1 MGTAMAVAFPKKSP
15 GDIKAGQTVS
25 VTVLAEG
32 PIGAAGSP
40 PLTAQV
46 RIPVERLRR
55 GPTGNRYAVHIR
67 KWRGTTVSPVTLTSK
82 GDPWQLLSQPPPSD
96 LRELLDDTRFLA
108 QHVYGVAMHTL
119 DIFETTL
126 GRRMPWN
133 PEGRLILKARDLV
146 TATDTGYERG
156 SNTIRF
162 GSVDRMGYKVPTA
175 LYRDIVAHE
184 VTHAILDGFRP
195 AWADQ
200 MATLEQL
207 AMHEA
212 LADLVAILS
221 VFSSRD
227 IVYRQLEVAAGG
239 FEAGQAV
246 DDALLLRSL
255 FDFARDLFARGPL
268 REPFVGAVPENWQ
281 QFPEPHAR
289 GAVVVG
295 AVLRAV
301 QKLWSERNNRFGEAQ
316 SLHQKA
322 ESGSIVATRVLR
334 MVIRGL
340 SYMPPVDVGWRDLL
354 RGIIAADLDMV
365 PEDPHGYREALQ
377 AEFSAIGIR
386 RVSLNNISGVE
397 NYQGLRYPVRLSAL
411 GSDPQEVQRFVW
423 ENPRLLDA
431 ARLERRTPLSSTRV
445 RTSER
450 VSPDGFI
457 VSEIGA
463 SFIQTV
469 RMSRREA
476 FVRLGLKTRR
486 EYVDIRGGG
495 LLRFDAG
502 GRLVYAALKPVMD
515 RERQGLLFG
524 SDEEHDIEEAAS
536 SGVKAKFHSTGE

>member
-1 MGTAMAVAFPKKSP
+1 MTVAFPKKSP
-15 GDIKAGQTVS
+15 GDIKAGQMVS
-25 VTVLAEG
+25 LTILAEG
-32 PIGAAGSP
+32 PIAPAGGA

-55 GPTGNRYAVHIR
+55 GPTGHRYAIHIR
-67 KWRGTTVSPVTLTSK
+67 KWRGTTVSPVSLTQP
-82 GDPWQLLSQPPPSD
+82 GDPWRLISEPPPAG

-108 QHVYGVAMHTL
+108 QHVYGVAMSTL
-119 DIFETTL
+119 EIFETTL

-133 PEGRLILKARDLV
+133 PEGRVVLKARDLV

-156 SNTIRF
+156 TNIIRF

-200 MATLEQL
+200 MATMEQL

-212 LADLVAILS
+212 LADIVAILS
-221 VFSSRD
+221 VFSSKEV
-227 IVYRQLEVAAGG
+227 VYRQLEAAAGG
-239 FEAGQAV
+239 FEAGQTV
-246 DDALLLRSL
+246 DDAVLMRSL

-268 REPFVGAVPENWQ
+268 REPFVGAAPEGWQ
-281 QFPEPHAR
+281 LLPEPHTR

-301 QKLWSERNNRFGEAQ
+301 QRLWSERNARYGGFH
-316 SLHQKA
+316 SLQQKA
-322 ESGSIVATRVLR
+322 ESGSIVATRILR

-340 SYMPPVDVGWRDLL
+340 SYMPPVDVSWRDLL

-365 PEDPHGYREALQ
+365 PDDVHGYREALQ
-377 AEFSAIGIR
+377 TEFSAIGIR

-397 NYQGLRYPVRLSAL
+397 NYSGLRYPIRLSAL

-423 ENPRLLDA
+423 ENPRLLEA

-457 VSEIGA
+457 ISEIGA

-476 FVRLGLKTRR
+476 YVRLGVKTGRDFID
-486 EYVDIRGGG
+486 VRGGG

-515 RERQGLLFG
+515 RERQGQLFG
-524 SDEEHDIEEAAS
+524 SDQHHEAEQAAS
-536 SGVKAKFHSTGE
+536 SGVRNKFHGTGD

>member
-82 GDPWQLLSQPPPSD
+82 GDPWKLLSQPPPSD

-184 VTHAILDGFRP
+184 VAHAILDGFRP

-200 MATLEQL
+200 LATLEQL

-227 IVYRQLEVAAGG
+227 IVYRQLEAAAGG

-268 REPFVGAVPENWQ
+268 REPFVGAVPEDWQ

>member
-1 MGTAMAVAFPKKSP
+1 MAFPKKSP
-15 GDIKAGQTVS
+15 GDIKAGQMVS
-25 VTVLAEG
+25 LTILAEG
-32 PIGAAGSP
+32 PIAPAGGA

-55 GPTGNRYAVHIR
+55 GPTGHRYAIHIR
-67 KWRGTTVSPVTLTSK
+67 KWRGTTVSPVSLTQP
-82 GDPWQLLSQPPPSD
+82 GDPWRLISEPPPAG

-108 QHVYGVAMHTL
+108 QHVYGVAMSTL
-119 DIFETTL
+119 EIFETTL

-133 PEGRLILKARDLV
+133 PEGRVVLKARDLV

-156 SNTIRF
+156 TNIIRF

-200 MATLEQL
+200 MATVEQL

-212 LADLVAILS
+212 LADIVAILS
-221 VFSSRD
+221 VFSSKEV
-227 IVYRQLEVAAGG
+227 VYRQLEAAAGG
-239 FEAGQAV
+239 FEAGQTV
-246 DDALLLRSL
+246 DDAVLMRSL

-268 REPFVGAVPENWQ
+268 REPFVGAAPEGWQ
-281 QFPEPHAR
+281 LLPEPHAR

-301 QKLWSERNNRFGEAQ
+301 QRLWSERNARYGGFH
-316 SLHQKA
+316 SLQQKA
-322 ESGSIVATRVLR
+322 ESGSIVATRILR

-340 SYMPPVDVGWRDLL
+340 SYMPPVDVSWRDLL

-365 PEDPHGYREALQ
+365 PDDVHGYREALQ
-377 AEFSAIGIR
+377 TEFSAIGIR

-397 NYQGLRYPVRLSAL
+397 NYSGLRYPIRLSAL

-423 ENPRLLDA
+423 ENPRLLEA

-457 VSEIGA
+457 ISEIGA

-476 FVRLGLKTRR
+476 SVRLGVKTGRDFID
-486 EYVDIRGGG
+486 VRGGG

-515 RERQGLLFG
+515 RERQGQLFG
-524 SDEEHDIEEAAS
+524 SDQHHEAEQAAS
-536 SGVKAKFHSTGE
+536 SGVRNKFHGTGD

>member
-1 MGTAMAVAFPKKSP
+1 MAFPKKSP
-15 GDIKAGQTVS
+15 GDIKAGQMVS
-25 VTVLAEG
+25 LTILAEG
-32 PIGAAGSP
+32 PIAPAGGA

-55 GPTGNRYAVHIR
+55 GPTGHRYAIHIR
-67 KWRGTTVSPVTLTSK
+67 KWRGTTVSPVSLTQP
-82 GDPWQLLSQPPPSD
+82 GDPWRLISEPPPAG

-108 QHVYGVAMHTL
+108 QHVYGVAMSTL
-119 DIFETTL
+119 EIFETTL

-133 PEGRLILKARDLV
+133 PEGRVVLKARDLV

-156 SNTIRF
+156 TNIIRF

-200 MATLEQL
+200 MATMEQL

-212 LADLVAILS
+212 LADIVAILS
-221 VFSSRD
+221 VFSSKEV
-227 IVYRQLEVAAGG
+227 VYRQLEAAAGG
-239 FEAGQAV
+239 FEAGQTV
-246 DDALLLRSL
+246 DDAVLMRSL

-268 REPFVGAVPENWQ
+268 REPFVGAAPEGWQ
-281 QFPEPHAR
+281 LLPEPHAR

-301 QKLWSERNNRFGEAQ
+301 QRLWSERNARYGGFH
-316 SLHQKA
+316 SLQQKA
-322 ESGSIVATRVLR
+322 ESGSIVATRILR

-340 SYMPPVDVGWRDLL
+340 SYMPPVDVSWRDLL

-365 PEDPHGYREALQ
+365 PDDVHGYREALQ
-377 AEFSAIGIR
+377 TEFSAIGIR

-397 NYQGLRYPVRLSAL
+397 NYSGLRYPIRLSAL

-423 ENPRLLDA
+423 ENPRLLEA

-457 VSEIGA
+457 ISEIGA

-476 FVRLGLKTRR
+476 YVRLGVKTGRDFID
-486 EYVDIRGGG
+486 VRGGG

-515 RERQGLLFG
+515 RERQCQLFG
-524 SDEEHDIEEAAS
+524 SDQHHEAEQAAS
-536 SGVKAKFHSTGE
+536 SGVRNKFHGTGD

>member
-1 MGTAMAVAFPKKSP
+1 MAFPKKSP
-15 GDIKAGQTVS
+15 GDIKAGQMVS
-25 VTVLAEG
+25 LTILAEG
-32 PIGAAGSP
+32 PIAPAGGP

-55 GPTGNRYAVHIR
+55 GPTGHRYAIHIR
-67 KWRGTTVSPVTLTSK
+67 KWRGTTVSPVSLTQP
-82 GDPWQLLSQPPPSD
+82 GDPWRLISEPPPAG

-108 QHVYGVAMHTL
+108 QHVYGVAMSTL
-119 DIFETTL
+119 EIFESTL

-133 PEGRLILKARDLV
+133 PEGRVVLKARDLV

-156 SNTIRF
+156 TNIIRF

-200 MATLEQL
+200 MATMEQL

-212 LADLVAILS
+212 LADIVAILS
-221 VFSSRD
+221 VFSSKEV
-227 IVYRQLEVAAGG
+227 VYRQLEAAAGG
-239 FEAGQAV
+239 FEAGQQV
-246 DDALLLRSL
+246 DDEVLMRSL

-268 REPFVGAVPENWQ
+268 REPFVGAAPEGWQ
-281 QFPEPHAR
+281 LLPEPHAR

-301 QKLWSERNNRFGEAQ
+301 QRLWAERNARYGGFH
-316 SLHQKA
+316 SLQQKA
-322 ESGSIVATRVLR
+322 ESGSIVATRILR

-340 SYMPPVDVGWRDLL
+340 SYMPPVDVSWRDLL

-365 PEDPHGYREALQ
+365 PDDAHGYREALQ
-377 AEFSAIGIR
+377 AEFSAIGLR

-397 NYQGLRYPVRLSAL
+397 NYSGLRYPIRLSAL

-423 ENPRLLDA
+423 ENPRLLEA

-457 VSEIGA
+457 ISEIGA

-469 RMSRREA
+469 RMSRKEA
-476 FVRLGLKTRR
+476 YVRLGVKTGRDFID
-486 EYVDIRGGG
+486 VRGGG

-515 RERQGLLFG
+515 RERQGQLFG
-524 SDEEHDIEEAAS
+524 SDQHHEAEQAAS
-536 SGVKAKFHSTGE
+536 SGVRNKFHGTGD

>member
-1 MGTAMAVAFPKKSP
+1 MAFPKKGP
-15 GDIKAGQTVS
+15 GDIKAGQMVS
-25 VTVLAEG
+25 LTVLAEG
-32 PIGAAGSP
+32 PIGSAGAP

-55 GPTGNRYAVHIR
+55 GPTGHRYAIHIR
-67 KWRGTTVSPVTLTSK
+67 KWRGTTVSPVSLTLP
-82 GDPWQLLSQPPPSD
+82 GDPWQLISEPPPAG

-108 QHVYGVAMHTL
+108 QHVYGVAMSTL
-119 DIFETTL
+119 EIFESTL

-133 PEGRLILKARDLV
+133 PEGRVVLKARDLV

-156 SNTIRF
+156 TNIIRF

-200 MATLEQL
+200 MATMEQL

-212 LADLVAILS
+212 LADIVAILS
-221 VFSSRD
+221 VFSSKEV
-227 IVYRQLEVAAGG
+227 VYRQLEAAAAG
-239 FEAGQAV
+239 FEAGQTV
-246 DDALLLRSL
+246 DDPVLMRSL

-268 REPFVGAVPENWQ
+268 REPFVGAVTEGWQ
-281 QFPEPHAR
+281 QLPEPHAR

-301 QKLWSERNNRFGEAQ
+301 QRLWSERNARYGEFH
-316 SLHQKA
+316 SLQQKA
-322 ESGSIVATRVLR
+322 ESGSIVAIRILR

-340 SYMPPVDVGWRDLL
+340 SYMPPVDVSWRDLL

-365 PEDPHGYREALQ
+365 PDDIYGYREALQ

-423 ENPRLLDA
+423 ENPRLLEA

-457 VSEIGA
+457 ISEIGA

-469 RMSRREA
+469 RMSRKEA
-476 FVRLGLKTRR
+476 FVRLGVKTRR
-486 EYVDIRGGG
+486 DYVDVRGGG

-515 RERQGLLFG
+515 RDRQSQLFG
-524 SDEEHDIEEAAS
+524 SDQQHEVEEAAT
-536 SGVKAKFHSTGE
+536 SGVRNKFHGTGD

>member
-1 MGTAMAVAFPKKSP
+1 MAFPKKGP
-15 GDIKAGQTVS
+15 GDIKAGQMVS
-25 VTVLAEG
+25 VTILAEG
-32 PIGAAGSP
+32 PIGAGGGP

-55 GPTGNRYAVHIR
+55 GPTGHRYAIHIR
-67 KWRGTTVSPVTLTSK
+67 KWRGTTVSPVTLTQQ
-82 GDPWQLLSQPPPSD
+82 GDPWRLISEPPPAG

-108 QHVYGVAMHTL
+108 QHVYGVAMNTL
-119 DIFETTL
+119 DIFESTL

-133 PEGRLILKARDLV
+133 PEGRVVLKARDLV

-156 SNTIRF
+156 TNIIRF

-184 VTHAILDGFRP
+184 VTHAILDGYRP

-200 MATLEQL
+200 MATMEQL

-212 LADLVAILS
+212 LADIVAILS
-221 VFSSRD
+221 VFSSKD
-227 IVYRQLEVAAGG
+227 VVYRQLEAAAERLGP
-239 FEAGQAV
+239 AQPT
-246 DDALLLRSL
+246 DDSVLMRSL

-268 REPFVGAVPENWQ
+268 REPFVGAVPAGWQ
-281 QFPEPHAR
+281 VLPEPHAR

-295 AVLRAV
+295 AVLRSV
-301 QKLWSERNNRFGEAQ
+301 QRLWSERNARYGEGR
-316 SLHQKA
+316 SLQQLA
-322 ESGSIVATRVLR
+322 ESGSIVATRILR

-340 SYMPPVDVGWRDLL
+340 SYMPPVDVSWRDLL

-365 PEDPHGYREALQ
+365 PDDVHGYREALQ

-386 RVSLNNISGVE
+386 RVSLNNISGVDF
-397 NYQGLRYPVRLSAL
+397 YRGLRYPIRLSAL

-423 ENPRLLDA
+423 ENPRLLEA

-457 VSEIGA
+457 ISEIGA

-476 FVRLGLKTRR
+476 YVRLGVKTGRD
-486 EYVDIRGGG
+486 YIDVRGGG

-515 RERQGLLFG
+515 RDRQGQLFG
-524 SDEEHDIEEAAS
+524 SDEHHEAEEAAS
-536 SGVKAKFHSTGE
+536 SGVRDKFHGTGD

>member
-1 MGTAMAVAFPKKSP
+1 M
-15 GDIKAGQTVS
+15 VS
-25 VTVLAEG
+25 LTILAEG
-32 PIGAAGSP
+32 PIAPAGGA

-55 GPTGNRYAVHIR
+55 GPTGHRYAIHIR
-67 KWRGTTVSPVTLTSK
+67 KWRGTTVSPVSLTQP
-82 GDPWQLLSQPPPSD
+82 GDPWRLISEPPPAG

-108 QHVYGVAMHTL
+108 QHVYGVAMSTL
-119 DIFETTL
+119 EIFETTL

-133 PEGRLILKARDLV
+133 PEGRVVLKARDLV

-156 SNTIRF
+156 TNIIRF

-200 MATLEQL
+200 MASMEQL

-212 LADLVAILS
+212 LADIVAILS
-221 VFSSRD
+221 VFSSKEV
-227 IVYRQLEVAAGG
+227 VYRQLEAAAGG
-239 FEAGQAV
+239 FEAGQTV
-246 DDALLLRSL
+246 DDAVLMRSL

-268 REPFVGAVPENWQ
+268 REPFVGAAPEGWQ
-281 QFPEPHAR
+281 LLPEPHTR

-301 QKLWSERNNRFGEAQ
+301 QRLWSERNARYGGFH
-316 SLHQKA
+316 SLQQKA
-322 ESGSIVATRVLR
+322 ESGSIVATRILR

-340 SYMPPVDVGWRDLL
+340 SYMPPVDVSWRDLL

-365 PEDPHGYREALQ
+365 PDDVHGYREALQ
-377 AEFSAIGIR
+377 TEFSAIGIR

-397 NYQGLRYPVRLSAL
+397 NYSGLRYPIRLSAL

-423 ENPRLLDA
+423 ENPRLLEA

-457 VSEIGA
+457 ISEIGA

-476 FVRLGLKTRR
+476 YVRLGVKTGRDFID
-486 EYVDIRGGG
+486 VRGGG

-515 RERQGLLFG
+515 RERQGQLFG
-524 SDEEHDIEEAAS
+524 SDQRHEAEQAAS
-536 SGVKAKFHSTGE
+536 SGVRNKFHGTGD

>member
-1 MGTAMAVAFPKKSP
+1 MTVAFPKKSP
-15 GDIKAGQTVS
+15 GDIKAGQMVS
-25 VTVLAEG
+25 LTILAEG
-32 PIGAAGSP
+32 PIAPAGGA

-55 GPTGNRYAVHIR
+55 GPTGHRYAIHIR
-67 KWRGTTVSPVTLTSK
+67 KWRGTTVSPVSLTQP
-82 GDPWQLLSQPPPSD
+82 GDPWRLISEPPPAG

-108 QHVYGVAMHTL
+108 QHVYGVAMSTL
-119 DIFETTL
+119 EIFETTL

-133 PEGRLILKARDLV
+133 PEGRVVLKARDLV

-156 SNTIRF
+156 PNIIRF

-200 MATLEQL
+200 MATMEQL

-212 LADLVAILS
+212 LADIVAILS
-221 VFSSRD
+221 VFSSKEV
-227 IVYRQLEVAAGG
+227 VYRQLEAAAGG
-239 FEAGQAV
+239 FEAGQTV
-246 DDALLLRSL
+246 DDAVLMRSL

-268 REPFVGAVPENWQ
+268 REPFVGAAPEGWQ
-281 QFPEPHAR
+281 LLPEPHAR

-301 QKLWSERNNRFGEAQ
+301 QRLWSEWNARYGGFH
-316 SLHQKA
+316 SLQQKA
-322 ESGSIVATRVLR
+322 ESGSIVATRILR

-340 SYMPPVDVGWRDLL
+340 SYMPPVDVSWRDLL

-365 PEDPHGYREALQ
+365 PDDVHGYREALQ
-377 AEFSAIGIR
+377 TEFSAIGIR

-397 NYQGLRYPVRLSAL
+397 NYSGLRYPIRLSAL

-423 ENPRLLDA
+423 ENPRLLEA

-457 VSEIGA
+457 ISEIGA

-476 FVRLGLKTRR
+476 YVRLGVKTGRDFID
-486 EYVDIRGGG
+486 VRGGG

-515 RERQGLLFG
+515 RERQGQLFG
-524 SDEEHDIEEAAS
+524 SDQHHEAEQAAS
-536 SGVKAKFHSTGE
+536 SGVRNKFHGTGD

>member
-200 MATLEQL
+200 LATLEQL

-227 IVYRQLEVAAGG
+227 IVYRQLEAAAGG

-246 DDALLLRSL
+246 DDGLLLRSL

-268 REPFVGAVPENWQ
+268 REPFVGAIPENWQ

>member
-1 MGTAMAVAFPKKSP
+1 MAFPKKSP
-15 GDIKAGQTVS
+15 GDIKAGQMVS
-25 VTVLAEG
+25 LTILAEG
-32 PIGAAGSP
+32 PIAPAGGA

-55 GPTGNRYAVHIR
+55 GPTGHRYAIHIR
-67 KWRGTTVSPVTLTSK
+67 KWRGTTVSPVSLTQP
-82 GDPWQLLSQPPPSD
+82 GDPWRLISEPPPAG

-108 QHVYGVAMHTL
+108 QHVYGVAMSTL
-119 DIFETTL
+119 EIFETTL

-133 PEGRLILKARDLV
+133 PEGRVVLKARDLV

-156 SNTIRF
+156 TNIIRF

-200 MATLEQL
+200 MATMEQL

-212 LADLVAILS
+212 LADIVAILS
-221 VFSSRD
+221 VFSSKEV
-227 IVYRQLEVAAGG
+227 VYRQLEAAAGG
-239 FEAGQAV
+239 FEAGQTV
-246 DDALLLRSL
+246 DDAVLMRSL

-268 REPFVGAVPENWQ
+268 REPFVGAAPEGWQ
-281 QFPEPHAR
+281 LLPEPHAR

-301 QKLWSERNNRFGEAQ
+301 QRLWSERNARYGGFH
-316 SLHQKA
+316 SLQQKA
-322 ESGSIVATRVLR
+322 ESGSIVATRILR

-340 SYMPPVDVGWRDLL
+340 SYMPPVDVSWRDLL

-365 PEDPHGYREALQ
+365 PDDVHGYREALQ
-377 AEFSAIGIR
+377 TEFSAIGIR

-397 NYQGLRYPVRLSAL
+397 NYSGLRYPIRLSAL

-423 ENPRLLDA
+423 ENPRLLEA

-457 VSEIGA
+457 ISEIGA

-476 FVRLGLKTRR
+476 YVRLGVKTGRDFID
-486 EYVDIRGGG
+486 VRGGG

-515 RERQGLLFG
+515 RERQGQLFG
-524 SDEEHDIEEAAS
+524 SDQRHEAEQAAS
-536 SGVKAKFHSTGE
+536 SGVRNKFHGTGD

>member
-1 MGTAMAVAFPKKSP
+1 MTVAFPKKSP
-15 GDIKAGQTVS
+15 GDIKAGQMVS
-25 VTVLAEG
+25 LTILAEG
-32 PIGAAGSP
+32 PIAPAGGA

-55 GPTGNRYAVHIR
+55 GPTGHRYAIHIR
-67 KWRGTTVSPVTLTSK
+67 KWRGTTVSPVSLTQP
-82 GDPWQLLSQPPPSD
+82 GDPWRLISEPPPAG

-108 QHVYGVAMHTL
+108 QHVYGVAMSTL
-119 DIFETTL
+119 EIFETTL

-133 PEGRLILKARDLV
+133 PEGRVVLKARDLV

-156 SNTIRF
+156 TNIIRF

-200 MATLEQL
+200 MATMEQL

-212 LADLVAILS
+212 LADIVAILS
-221 VFSSRD
+221 VFSSKEV
-227 IVYRQLEVAAGG
+227 VYRQLEAAAGG
-239 FEAGQAV
+239 FEAGQTV
-246 DDALLLRSL
+246 DDAVLMRSL

-268 REPFVGAVPENWQ
+268 REPFVGAAPEGWQ
-281 QFPEPHAR
+281 LLPEPHAR

-301 QKLWSERNNRFGEAQ
+301 QRLWSERNARYGGFH
-316 SLHQKA
+316 SLQQKA
-322 ESGSIVATRVLR
+322 ESGSIVATRILR

-340 SYMPPVDVGWRDLL
+340 SYMPPVDVSWRDLL

-365 PEDPHGYREALQ
+365 PDDIHGYREALQ
-377 AEFSAIGIR
+377 TEFSAIGIR

-397 NYQGLRYPVRLSAL
+397 NYSGLRYPIRLSAL

-423 ENPRLLDA
+423 ENPRLLEA

-457 VSEIGA
+457 ISEIGA

-476 FVRLGLKTRR
+476 YVRLGVKTGRDFID
-486 EYVDIRGGG
+486 VRGGG

-515 RERQGLLFG
+515 RERQGQLFG
-524 SDEEHDIEEAAS
+524 SDQHHEAEQAAS
-536 SGVKAKFHSTGE
+536 SGVRNKFHGTGD

>member
-1 MGTAMAVAFPKKSP
+1 MAFPKKGP
-15 GDIKAGQTVS
+15 GDIKAGQMVS
-25 VTVLAEG
+25 VTILAEG
-32 PIGAAGSP
+32 PIGTGGEP

-55 GPTGNRYAVHIR
+55 GPTGHRYAIHIR
-67 KWRGTTVSPVTLTSK
+67 KWRGTTVSPVTLTQP
-82 GDPWQLLSQPPPSD
+82 GDPWRLISEPPPAG

-108 QHVYGVAMHTL
+108 QHVYGVAMSTL
-119 DIFETTL
+119 DIFESTL

-133 PEGRLILKARDLV
+133 PEGRVVLKARDLV

-156 SNTIRF
+156 TNIIRF

-195 AWADQ
+195 AWADH
-200 MATLEQL
+200 MATMEQL

-212 LADLVAILS
+212 LADIVAILS
-221 VFSSRD
+221 VFSSKD
-227 IVYRQLEVAAGG
+227 VVYRQLEAAAGG
-239 FEAGQAV
+239 LGPGQST
-246 DDALLLRSL
+246 DDPVLMRSL

-268 REPFVGAVPENWQ
+268 REPFVGAVPPGWQ
-281 QFPEPHAR
+281 VFPEPHAR

-301 QKLWSERNNRFGEAQ
+301 HHLWSERNARYGGGRNLQ
-316 SLHQKA
+316 QIA
-322 ESGSIVATRVLR
+322 ESGSIVATRILK

-340 SYMPPVDVGWRDLL
+340 SYMPPVDVSWRDLL

-365 PEDPHGYREALQ
+365 PDDVYGYREALQ
-377 AEFSAIGIR
+377 DEFSAIGIR
-386 RVSLNNISGVE
+386 RVSLDNISGVDF
-397 NYQGLRYPVRLSAL
+397 YQGLRYPIRLSAL

-423 ENPRLLDA
+423 ENPRLLEA

-457 VSEIGA
+457 ISEIGA

-476 FVRLGLKTRR
+476 YVRLGVKTGRD
-486 EYVDIRGGG
+486 YIDVRGGG

-515 RERQGLLFG
+515 RDRQGQLFG
-524 SDEEHDIEEAAS
+524 SDEHHEAEEAAS
-536 SGVKAKFHSTGE
+536 SGVRDKFHGTGD

>member
-1 MGTAMAVAFPKKSP
+1 MTVAFPKKSP
-15 GDIKAGQTVS
+15 GDIKAGQMVS
-25 VTVLAEG
+25 LTILAEG
-32 PIGAAGSP
+32 PIAPAGGA

-55 GPTGNRYAVHIR
+55 GPTGHRYAIHIR
-67 KWRGTTVSPVTLTSK
+67 KWRGTTVSPVSLTQP
-82 GDPWQLLSQPPPSD
+82 GDPWRLISEPPPAG

-108 QHVYGVAMHTL
+108 QHVYGVAMSTL
-119 DIFETTL
+119 EIFETTL

-133 PEGRLILKARDLV
+133 PEGRVVLKARDLV

-156 SNTIRF
+156 TNIIRF

-200 MATLEQL
+200 MATMEQL

-212 LADLVAILS
+212 LADIVAILS
-221 VFSSRD
+221 VFSSKEV
-227 IVYRQLEVAAGG
+227 VYRQLEAAAGG
-239 FEAGQAV
+239 FEAGQTV
-246 DDALLLRSL
+246 DDAVLMRSL

-268 REPFVGAVPENWQ
+268 REPFVGAAPEGWQ
-281 QFPEPHAR
+281 LLPEPHAR

-301 QKLWSERNNRFGEAQ
+301 QRLWSERNARYGGFH
-316 SLHQKA
+316 SLQQKA
-322 ESGSIVATRVLR
+322 ESGSIVATRILR

-340 SYMPPVDVGWRDLL
+340 SYMPPVDVSWRDLL

-365 PEDPHGYREALQ
+365 PDDVHGYREALQ
-377 AEFSAIGIR
+377 TEFSAIGIR

-397 NYQGLRYPVRLSAL
+397 NYSGLRYPIRLSAL

-423 ENPRLLDA
+423 ENPRLLEA

-457 VSEIGA
+457 ISEIGA

-476 FVRLGLKTRR
+476 YVRLGVKTGRDFID
-486 EYVDIRGGG
+486 VRGGG

-515 RERQGLLFG
+515 RERQGQLFG
-524 SDEEHDIEEAAS
+524 SDQHHEAEQAAS
-536 SGVKAKFHSTGE
+536 SGVRNKFHGTGD

>member
-1 MGTAMAVAFPKKSP
+1 MAFPKKGP
-15 GDIKAGQTVS
+15 GDIKAGQMVS
-25 VTVLAEG
+25 VTILAEG
-32 PIGAAGSP
+32 PIGAGGGP

-55 GPTGNRYAVHIR
+55 GPTGHRYAIHIR
-67 KWRGTTVSPVTLTSK
+67 KWRGTTVSPVTLTQQ
-82 GDPWQLLSQPPPSD
+82 GDPWRLISEPPPAG

-108 QHVYGVAMHTL
+108 QHVYGVAMNTL
-119 DIFETTL
+119 DIFESTL

-133 PEGRLILKARDLV
+133 PEGRVVLKARDLV

-156 SNTIRF
+156 TNIIRF

-184 VTHAILDGFRP
+184 VTHAILDGYRP

-200 MATLEQL
+200 MATMEQL

-212 LADLVAILS
+212 LADIVAILS
-221 VFSSRD
+221 VFSSKD
-227 IVYRQLEVAAGG
+227 VVYRQLEAAAERLGP
-239 FEAGQAV
+239 AQPT
-246 DDALLLRSL
+246 DDSVLMRSL

-268 REPFVGAVPENWQ
+268 REPFLGAVPAGWQ
-281 QFPEPHAR
+281 VLPEPHAR

-295 AVLRAV
+295 AVLRSV
-301 QKLWSERNNRFGEAQ
+301 QRLWSERNARYGEGR
-316 SLHQKA
+316 SLQQLA
-322 ESGSIVATRVLR
+322 ESGSIVATRILR

-340 SYMPPVDVGWRDLL
+340 SYMPPVDVSWRDLL

-365 PEDPHGYREALQ
+365 PDDVHGYREALQ

-386 RVSLNNISGVE
+386 RVSLNNISGVDF
-397 NYQGLRYPVRLSAL
+397 YQGLRYPIRLSAL

-423 ENPRLLDA
+423 ENPRLLEA

-457 VSEIGA
+457 ISEIGA

-476 FVRLGLKTRR
+476 YVRLGVKTGRD
-486 EYVDIRGGG
+486 YIDVRGGG

-515 RERQGLLFG
+515 RDRQGQLFG
-524 SDEEHDIEEAAS
+524 SDEHHEAEEAAS
-536 SGVKAKFHSTGE
+536 SGVRDKFHGTGD

>member
-1 MGTAMAVAFPKKSP
+1 MTVAFPKKSP
-15 GDIKAGQTVS
+15 GDIKAGQMVS
-25 VTVLAEG
+25 LTILAEG
-32 PIGAAGSP
+32 PIAPAGGP

-55 GPTGNRYAVHIR
+55 GPTGHRYAIHIR
-67 KWRGTTVSPVTLTSK
+67 KWRGTTVSPVSLTQP
-82 GDPWQLLSQPPPSD
+82 GDPWRLISEPPPAG

-108 QHVYGVAMHTL
+108 QHVYGVAMSTL
-119 DIFETTL
+119 EIFESTL

-133 PEGRLILKARDLV
+133 PEGRVVLKARDLV

-156 SNTIRF
+156 TNIIRF

-200 MATLEQL
+200 MATMEQL

-212 LADLVAILS
+212 LADIVAILS
-221 VFSSRD
+221 VFSSKEV
-227 IVYRQLEVAAGG
+227 VYRQLEAAAGG
-239 FEAGQAV
+239 FEAGQQV
-246 DDALLLRSL
+246 DDEVLMRSL

-268 REPFVGAVPENWQ
+268 REPFVGAAPEGWQ
-281 QFPEPHAR
+281 LLPEPHAR

-301 QKLWSERNNRFGEAQ
+301 QRLWAERNARYGGFH
-316 SLHQKA
+316 SLQQKA
-322 ESGSIVATRVLR
+322 ESGSIVATRILR

-340 SYMPPVDVGWRDLL
+340 SYMPPVDVSWRDLL

-365 PEDPHGYREALQ
+365 PDDAHGYREALQ
-377 AEFSAIGIR
+377 AEFSAIGLR

-397 NYQGLRYPVRLSAL
+397 NYSGLRYPIRLSAL

-423 ENPRLLDA
+423 ENPRLLEA

-457 VSEIGA
+457 ISEIGA

-469 RMSRREA
+469 RMSRKEA
-476 FVRLGLKTRR
+476 YVRLGVKTGRDFID
-486 EYVDIRGGG
+486 VRGGG

-515 RERQGLLFG
+515 RERQGQLFG
-524 SDEEHDIEEAAS
+524 SDQHHEAEQAAS
-536 SGVKAKFHSTGE
+536 SGVRNKFHGTGD

>member
-82 GDPWQLLSQPPPSD
+82 GDPWQLLSEPPPSD

-200 MATLEQL
+200 LATLEQL

-227 IVYRQLEVAAGG
+227 IVYRQLEAAAGG

-386 RVSLNNISGVE
+386 RVSSNNISGVE

>member
-1 MGTAMAVAFPKKSP
+1 MAFPKKSP
-15 GDIKAGQTVS
+15 GDIKAGQMVS
-25 VTVLAEG
+25 LTILAEG
-32 PIGAAGSP
+32 PIAPAGGA

-55 GPTGNRYAVHIR
+55 GPTGHRYAIHIR
-67 KWRGTTVSPVTLTSK
+67 KWRGTTVSPVSLTQP
-82 GDPWQLLSQPPPSD
+82 GDPWRLISEPPPAG

-108 QHVYGVAMHTL
+108 QHVYGVAMSTL
-119 DIFETTL
+119 EIFETTL

-133 PEGRLILKARDLV
+133 PEGRVVLKARDLV

-156 SNTIRF
+156 TNIIRF

-200 MATLEQL
+200 MATVEQL

-212 LADLVAILS
+212 LADIVAILS
-221 VFSSRD
+221 VFSSKEV
-227 IVYRQLEVAAGG
+227 VYRQLEAAAGG
-239 FEAGQAV
+239 FEAGQTV
-246 DDALLLRSL
+246 DDAVLMRSL

-268 REPFVGAVPENWQ
+268 REPFVGAAPEGWQ
-281 QFPEPHAR
+281 LLPEPHAR

-301 QKLWSERNNRFGEAQ
+301 QRLWSERNARYGGFH
-316 SLHQKA
+316 SLQQKA
-322 ESGSIVATRVLR
+322 ESGSIVATRILR

-340 SYMPPVDVGWRDLL
+340 SYMPPVDVSWRDLL

-365 PEDPHGYREALQ
+365 PDDVHGYREALQ
-377 AEFSAIGIR
+377 TEFSAIGIR

-397 NYQGLRYPVRLSAL
+397 NYSGLRYPIRLSAL

-423 ENPRLLDA
+423 ENPRLLEA

-457 VSEIGA
+457 ISEIGA

-476 FVRLGLKTRR
+476 YVRLGVKTGRDFID
-486 EYVDIRGGG
+486 VRGGG

-515 RERQGLLFG
+515 RERQCQLFG
-524 SDEEHDIEEAAS
+524 SDQHHEAEQAAS
-536 SGVKAKFHSTGE
+536 SGVRNKFHGTGD

>member
-1 MGTAMAVAFPKKSP
+1 MAFPKKSP
-15 GDIKAGQTVS
+15 GDIKAGQMVS

-32 PIGAAGSP
+32 PIGAGGAP

-55 GPTGNRYAVHIR
+55 GPTGHRYAVHIR
-67 KWRGTTVSPVTLTSK
+67 KWRGTAVSPVTLTSQ
-82 GDPWQLLSQPPPSD
+82 GDPWQLVSEPPPAD
-96 LRELLDDTRFLA
+96 LRALLDDTRFLA
-108 QHVYGVAMHTL
+108 QHVYGVAMSTL
-119 DIFETTL
+119 DVFESTL

-133 PEGRLILKARDLV
+133 PEGRVVLKARDLV

-156 SNTIRF
+156 TNIIRF

-175 LYRDIVAHE
+175 LFRDIVAHE

-200 MATLEQL
+200 LATIEQL
-207 AMHEA
+207 ALHEA
-212 LADLVAILS
+212 LADLVAILQ
-221 VFSSRD
+221 VFSSWEV
-227 IVYRQLEVAAGG
+227 VYRQLEAAAGG
-239 FEAGQAV
+239 FEAGQVV
-246 DDALLLRSL
+246 DDAVLQRSL

-268 REPFVGAVPENWQ
+268 REPFVGAVPADWQ
-281 QFPEPHAR
+281 ELPEPHAR

-301 QKLWSERNNRFGEAQ
+301 HKLWSERNARFGDGQ
-316 SLHQKA
+316 SLQQKA
-322 ESGSIVATRVLR
+322 ESGSIVATRILR

-340 SYMPPVDVGWRDLL
+340 AYMPPVDVGWRDLL

-365 PEDPHGYREALQ
+365 PEDPHGYRDTLQ
-377 AEFSAIGIR
+377 AEFSAIGVR
-386 RVSLNNISGVE
+386 RVSLNNISGVD
-397 NYQGLRYPVRLSAL
+397 NYQGLRYPIRLSAL

-457 VSEIGA
+457 ISEIGA

-476 FVRLGLKTRR
+476 YVRLGLKTRR

-515 RERQGLLFG
+515 RDRQALQFR
-524 SDEEHDIEEAAS
+524 SDLQRDAEEAAS
-536 SGVKAKFHSTGE
+536 SGVKNKFHGTGD

>member
-1 MGTAMAVAFPKKSP
+1 MAFPKKSP
-15 GDIKAGQTVS
+15 GDIKAGQMVS

-32 PIGAAGSP
+32 PLGTAGAP
-40 PLTAQV
+40 PLTTQV

-55 GPTGNRYAVHIR
+55 GPTGHRYAIHIR
-67 KWRGTTVSPVTLTSK
+67 KWRGTTVSPVTLTQQ
-82 GDPWQLLSQPPPSD
+82 GDPWQLISEPPPAG

-108 QHVYGVAMHTL
+108 QHVYGVAMNTL

-133 PEGRLILKARDLV
+133 PEGRVVLKARDLI

-156 SNTIRF
+156 TNIIRF

-200 MATLEQL
+200 MATMEQL

-212 LADLVAILS
+212 LADIVAILS

-227 IVYRQLEVAAGG
+227 VVARQLDAAAGG
-239 FEAGQAV
+239 SEAGQVV
-246 DDALLLRSL
+246 DDAVLMRSL

-268 REPFVGAVPENWQ
+268 REPFIGKVPEDWQ
-281 QFPEPHAR
+281 SLPEPHAR

-295 AVLRAV
+295 AVLRSV
-301 QKLWSERNNRFGEAQ
+301 QRLWSERNARFGDGQ
-316 SLHQKA
+316 SLQQKA
-322 ESGSIVATRVLR
+322 ESGSIVALRVLR

-340 SYMPPVDVGWRDLL
+340 SYMPPVDVSWRDLL

-365 PEDPHGYREALQ
+365 PEDNYGYREALQ

-386 RVSLNNISGVE
+386 RVSMNNISGVD

-423 ENPRLLDA
+423 ENPRLLEA

-450 VSPDGFI
+450 VSPDGFVI
-457 VSEIGA
+457 SEIGA

-476 FVRLGLKTRR
+476 YVRLGLKTRR
-486 EYVDIRGGG
+486 DFVDIRGGG

-515 RERQGLLFG
+515 RDRQGQMFG
-524 SDEEHDIEEAAS
+524 SDQHHDAEEAAS
-536 SGVKAKFHSTGE
+536 SGVRDKFHGTGD

>member
-1 MGTAMAVAFPKKSP
+1 MTVAFPKKGP
-15 GDIKAGQTVS
+15 GDIKAGQMVS
-25 VTVLAEG
+25 VTILAEG
-32 PIGAAGSP
+32 PIGAGGGP

-55 GPTGNRYAVHIR
+55 GPTGHRYAIHIR
-67 KWRGTTVSPVTLTSK
+67 KWRGTTVSPVTLTQQ
-82 GDPWQLLSQPPPSD
+82 GDPWRLISEPPPAG

-108 QHVYGVAMHTL
+108 QHVYGVAMNTL
-119 DIFETTL
+119 DIFESTL

-133 PEGRLILKARDLV
+133 PEGRVVLKARDLV

-156 SNTIRF
+156 TNIIRF

-184 VTHAILDGFRP
+184 VTHAILDGYRP

-200 MATLEQL
+200 MATMEQL

-212 LADLVAILS
+212 LADIVAILS
-221 VFSSRD
+221 VFSSKD
-227 IVYRQLEVAAGG
+227 VVYRQLEAAAKGLG
-239 FEAGQAV
+239 PAQPT
-246 DDALLLRSL
+246 DDSVLMRSL

-268 REPFVGAVPENWQ
+268 REPFVGAVPAGWQ
-281 QFPEPHAR
+281 VLPEPHAR

-295 AVLRAV
+295 AVLRSV
-301 QKLWSERNNRFGEAQ
+301 QRLWSERNARYGEGR
-316 SLHQKA
+316 SLQQLA
-322 ESGSIVATRVLR
+322 ESGSIVATRILR

-340 SYMPPVDVGWRDLL
+340 SYMPPVDVSWRDLL

-365 PEDPHGYREALQ
+365 PDDVHGYREALQ
-377 AEFSAIGIR
+377 EEFSAIGIR
-386 RVSLNNISGVE
+386 RVSLNNISGVDF
-397 NYQGLRYPVRLSAL
+397 YQGLRYPIRLSAL

-423 ENPRLLDA
+423 ENPRLLEA

-457 VSEIGA
+457 ISEIGA

-476 FVRLGLKTRR
+476 YVRLGVKTGRD
-486 EYVDIRGGG
+486 YIDVRGGG

-515 RERQGLLFG
+515 RDRQGQLFG
-524 SDEEHDIEEAAS
+524 SDEHHEAEEAAS
-536 SGVKAKFHSTGE
+536 SGVRDKFHGTGD

>member
-1 MGTAMAVAFPKKSP
+1 MTVALPKKGP

-25 VTVLAEG
+25 VTILAEG
-32 PIGAAGSP
+32 PFGAAGKE

-55 GPTGNRYAVHIR
+55 GPTGHRYAVHIR
-67 KWRGTTVSPVTLTSK
+67 KWRGTTVSPVTLTRQ
-82 GDPWQLLSQPPPSD
+82 GDPWQLVSEPPGPG

-108 QHVYGVAMHTL
+108 QHVYGVAMSTL
-119 DIFETTL
+119 DIFESTL

-133 PEGRLILKARDLV
+133 PEGRVVLKARDLV

-156 SNTIRF
+156 TNIIRF
-162 GSVDRMGYKVPTA
+162 GSVDRLGYKVPMA

-200 MATLEQL
+200 MATTEQL

-221 VFSSRD
+221 VFSSWE
-227 IVYRQLEVAAGG
+227 VVHRQLEVAAADLLMGG
-239 FEAGQAV
+239 A
-246 DDALLLRSL
+246 DDAVLTSSL
-255 FDFARDLFARGPL
+255 FDFARGLLARGPL
-268 REPFVGAVPENWQ
+268 RQPFVGAVPEGWRAI
-281 QFPEPHAR
+281 PEPHQQ

-301 QKLWSERNNRFGEAQ
+301 GRLWSERNARFGDGQ
-316 SLHQKA
+316 NLQQKA
-322 ESGSIVATRVLR
+322 ESGSIVATRILK

-340 SYMPPVDVGWRDLL
+340 SYMPPVDVSWRDLL
-354 RGIIAADLDMV
+354 RGIIAADVDMV
-365 PEDPHGYREALQ
+365 PEDPYGYREAIQ
-377 AEFSAIGIR
+377 EEFAAIGIR
-386 RVSLNNISGVE
+386 RVSANNISGVE
-397 NYQGLRYPVRLSAL
+397 NYLGLRYPIRLSAL

-423 ENPRLLDA
+423 ENPRLLEA

-457 VSEIGA
+457 ISEIGA

-476 FVRLGLKTRR
+476 KVRLGLLTERD
-486 EYVDIRGGG
+486 YIDIRGGG

-515 RERQGLLFG
+515 RGRQGQLFG
-524 SDEEHDIEEAAS
+524 SDEHHDAEVAAS
-536 SGVKAKFHSTGE
+536 QEVRNKFHGTGS

>member
-1 MGTAMAVAFPKKSP
+1 MAFPKKGP
-15 GDIKAGQTVS
+15 GDIKAGQMVS
-25 VTVLAEG
+25 VTILAEG
-32 PIGAAGSP
+32 PIGAGGGP

-55 GPTGNRYAVHIR
+55 GPTGHRYAIHIR
-67 KWRGTTVSPVTLTSK
+67 KWRGTTVSPVTLTQQ
-82 GDPWQLLSQPPPSD
+82 GDPWRLISEPPPAG

-108 QHVYGVAMHTL
+108 QHVYGVAMNTL
-119 DIFETTL
+119 DIFESTL

-133 PEGRLILKARDLV
+133 PEGRVVLKARDLV

-156 SNTIRF
+156 TNIIRF

-184 VTHAILDGFRP
+184 VTHAILDGYRP

-200 MATLEQL
+200 MATMEQL

-212 LADLVAILS
+212 LADIVAILS
-221 VFSSRD
+221 VFSSKD
-227 IVYRQLEVAAGG
+227 VVYRQLEAAAKGLG
-239 FEAGQAV
+239 PAQPT
-246 DDALLLRSL
+246 DDSVLMRSL

-268 REPFVGAVPENWQ
+268 REPFVGAVPAGWQ
-281 QFPEPHAR
+281 VLPEPHAR

-295 AVLRAV
+295 AVLRSV
-301 QKLWSERNNRFGEAQ
+301 QRLWSERNARYGEGR
-316 SLHQKA
+316 SLQQLA
-322 ESGSIVATRVLR
+322 ESGSIVATRILR

-340 SYMPPVDVGWRDLL
+340 SYMPPVDVSWRDLL

-365 PEDPHGYREALQ
+365 PDDVHGYREALQ
-377 AEFSAIGIR
+377 EEFSAIGIR
-386 RVSLNNISGVE
+386 RVSLNNISGVDF
-397 NYQGLRYPVRLSAL
+397 YQGLRYPIRLSAL

-423 ENPRLLDA
+423 ENPRLLEA

-457 VSEIGA
+457 ISEIGA

-476 FVRLGLKTRR
+476 YVRLGVKTGRD
-486 EYVDIRGGG
+486 YIDVRGGG

-515 RERQGLLFG
+515 RDRQGQLFG
-524 SDEEHDIEEAAS
+524 SDEHHEAEEAAS
-536 SGVKAKFHSTGE
+536 SGVRDKFHGTGD

>member
-1 MGTAMAVAFPKKSP
+1 MAVAFPKKSP

-200 MATLEQL
+200 LATLEQL

-227 IVYRQLEVAAGG
+227 IVYRQLEAAAGG

-246 DDALLLRSL
+246 DDGLLLRSL

-268 REPFVGAVPENWQ
+268 REPFVGAIPENWQ

>member
-1 MGTAMAVAFPKKSP
+1 MTVAFPKKSP
-15 GDIKAGQTVS
+15 GDIKAGQMVS
-25 VTVLAEG
+25 LTILAEG
-32 PIGAAGSP
+32 PIAPAGGA

-55 GPTGNRYAVHIR
+55 GPTGHRYAIHIR
-67 KWRGTTVSPVTLTSK
+67 KWRGTTVSPVSLTQP
-82 GDPWQLLSQPPPSD
+82 GDPWRLISEPPPAG

-108 QHVYGVAMHTL
+108 QHVYGVAMSTL
-119 DIFETTL
+119 EIFETTL

-133 PEGRLILKARDLV
+133 PEGRVVLKARDLV

-156 SNTIRF
+156 TNIIRF

-200 MATLEQL
+200 MATMEQL

-212 LADLVAILS
+212 LADIVAILS
-221 VFSSRD
+221 VFSSKEV
-227 IVYRQLEVAAGG
+227 VYRQLEAAAGG
-239 FEAGQAV
+239 FEAGQTV
-246 DDALLLRSL
+246 DDAVLMRSL

-268 REPFVGAVPENWQ
+268 REPFVGAAPEGWQ
-281 QFPEPHAR
+281 LLPEPHAR

-301 QKLWSERNNRFGEAQ
+301 QRLWSERNARYGGFH
-316 SLHQKA
+316 SLQQKA
-322 ESGSIVATRVLR
+322 ESGSIVATRILR

-340 SYMPPVDVGWRDLL
+340 SYMPPVDVSWRDLL

-365 PEDPHGYREALQ
+365 PDDVHGYREALQ
-377 AEFSAIGIR
+377 TEFSAIGIR

-397 NYQGLRYPVRLSAL
+397 NYSGLRYPIRLSAL

-423 ENPRLLDA
+423 ENPRLLEA

-457 VSEIGA
+457 ISEIGA

-476 FVRLGLKTRR
+476 YVRLGVKTGRDFID
-486 EYVDIRGGG
+486 VRGGG

-515 RERQGLLFG
+515 RERQGQLFG
-524 SDEEHDIEEAAS
+524 SDQHHEAEQAAS
-536 SGVKAKFHSTGE
+536 SGVRNKFHGTGN

>member
-1 MGTAMAVAFPKKSP
+1 MAVAFPKKSP

-32 PIGAAGSP
+32 PIGTPGSP

-55 GPTGNRYAVHIR
+55 GPTGHRYAIHIR
-67 KWRGTTVSPVTLTSK
+67 KWRGTTVSPVTLTAK
-82 GDPWQLLSQPPPSD
+82 GDPWQLVSQPPPTD

-108 QHVYGVAMHTL
+108 QHVYGVAMNTL

-133 PEGRLILKARDLV
+133 PEGRLVLKARDLV

-156 SNTIRF
+156 TNIIRF

-200 MATLEQL
+200 LATLEQL

-227 IVYRQLEVAAGG
+227 IVYRQLEAAAGG
-239 FEAGQAV
+239 FEAGQPV

-268 REPFVGAVPENWQ
+268 REPFIGTVPENWQ
-281 QFPEPHAR
+281 QLREPHSR

-301 QKLWSERNNRFGEAQ
+301 QKLWSERNDRFGEAQ

-431 ARLERRTPLSSTRV
+431 ARLERRTPLSATRV

-515 RERQGLLFG
+515 RERQGAMFG
-524 SDEEHDIEEAAS
+524 SDQEHDMEEAAS

>member
-1 MGTAMAVAFPKKSP
+1 MTVAFPKKGP
-15 GDIKAGQTVS
+15 GDIKAGQMVS
-25 VTVLAEG
+25 VTILAEG
-32 PIGAAGSP
+32 PIGAGGGP

-55 GPTGNRYAVHIR
+55 GPTGHRYAIHIR
-67 KWRGTTVSPVTLTSK
+67 KWRGTTVSPVTLTQQ
-82 GDPWQLLSQPPPSD
+82 GDPWRLISEPPPAG

-108 QHVYGVAMHTL
+108 QHVYGVAMNTL
-119 DIFETTL
+119 DIFESTL

-133 PEGRLILKARDLV
+133 PEGRVVLKARDLV

-156 SNTIRF
+156 TNIIRF

-184 VTHAILDGFRP
+184 VTHAILDGYRP

-200 MATLEQL
+200 MATMEQL

-212 LADLVAILS
+212 LADIVAILS
-221 VFSSRD
+221 VFSSKD
-227 IVYRQLEVAAGG
+227 VVYRQLEAAAERLGP
-239 FEAGQAV
+239 AQPT
-246 DDALLLRSL
+246 DDSVLMRSL

-268 REPFVGAVPENWQ
+268 REPFLGAVPAGWQ
-281 QFPEPHAR
+281 VLPEPHAR

-295 AVLRAV
+295 AVLRSV
-301 QKLWSERNNRFGEAQ
+301 QRLWSERNARYGEGR
-316 SLHQKA
+316 SLQQLA
-322 ESGSIVATRVLR
+322 ESGSIVATRILR

-340 SYMPPVDVGWRDLL
+340 SYMPPVDVSWRDLL

-365 PEDPHGYREALQ
+365 PDDVHGYREALQ

-386 RVSLNNISGVE
+386 RVSLNNISGVDF
-397 NYQGLRYPVRLSAL
+397 YQGLRYPIRLSAL

-423 ENPRLLDA
+423 ENPRLLEA

-457 VSEIGA
+457 ISEIGA

-476 FVRLGLKTRR
+476 YVRLGVKTGRD
-486 EYVDIRGGG
+486 YIDVRGGG

-515 RERQGLLFG
+515 RDRQGQLFG
-524 SDEEHDIEEAAS
+524 SDEHHEAEEAAS
-536 SGVKAKFHSTGE
+536 SGVRDKFHGTGD

>member
-1 MGTAMAVAFPKKSP
+1 M
-15 GDIKAGQTVS
+15 VS

-32 PIGAAGSP
+32 PIGAPGAP

-55 GPTGNRYAVHIR
+55 GPTGHRYAIHIR
-67 KWRGTTVSPVTLTSK
+67 KWRGTTVSPVTLTQQ
-82 GDPWQLLSQPPPSD
+82 GDPWQLISEPPAAG

-108 QHVYGVAMHTL
+108 QHVYGVAMSTL

-133 PEGRLILKARDLV
+133 PEGRVVLKARDLI

-156 SNTIRF
+156 TNIIRF

-195 AWADQ
+195 AWADH
-200 MATLEQL
+200 MATMEQL

-212 LADLVAILS
+212 LADIVAILS

-227 IVYRQLEVAAGG
+227 VVSRQLEAAGGG
-239 FEAGQAV
+239 FEAGQVV
-246 DDALLLRSL
+246 DDAMLMRSL

-268 REPFVGAVPENWQ
+268 REPFVGSVPDGWQ
-281 QFPEPHAR
+281 SLPEPHAR

-301 QKLWSERNNRFGEAQ
+301 QRLWSERNARFGGGQ
-316 SLHQKA
+316 GLQQKA

-340 SYMPPVDVGWRDLL
+340 SYMPPVDVSWRDLL

-365 PEDPHGYREALQ
+365 PEDNHGYREAIQ
-377 AEFSAIGIR
+377 TEFSAIGIR
-386 RVSLNNISGVE
+386 RVSLNNISGVD
-397 NYQGLRYPVRLSAL
+397 NYQGLRYPIRLSAL

-423 ENPRLLDA
+423 ENPRLLEA

-457 VSEIGA
+457 ISEIGA

-476 FVRLGLKTRR
+476 YVRLGLKTRR
-486 EYVDIRGGG
+486 DFVDIRGGG

-515 RERQGLLFG
+515 RERQGQMFG
-524 SDEEHDIEEAAS
+524 SDQHHDAEEAAS
-536 SGVKAKFHSTGE
+536 SGVRDKFHGTGD

>member
-1 MGTAMAVAFPKKSP
+1 MAFPKKSP

-200 MATLEQL
+200 LATLEQL

-227 IVYRQLEVAAGG
+227 IVYRQLEAAAGG

-365 PEDPHGYREALQ
+365 PEDLHGYREALQ

>member
-1 MGTAMAVAFPKKSP
+1 MAVAFPKKSP

-96 LRELLDDTRFLA
+96 LRDLLDDTRFLA

-200 MATLEQL
+200 LATLEQL

-227 IVYRQLEVAAGG
+227 IVYRQLEAAAGG

-246 DDALLLRSL
+246 DDGLLLRSL

-268 REPFVGAVPENWQ
+268 REPFVGAIPENWQ

>member
-1 MGTAMAVAFPKKSP
+1 MTVAFPKKGP
-15 GDIKAGQTVS
+15 GDIKAGQMVS
-25 VTVLAEG
+25 VTILAEG
-32 PIGAAGSP
+32 PIGAGGEL

-55 GPTGNRYAVHIR
+55 GPTGHRYAIHIR
-67 KWRGTTVSPVTLTSK
+67 KWRGTTVSPVTLTQP
-82 GDPWQLLSQPPPSD
+82 GDPWQLISEPPPAG

-108 QHVYGVAMHTL
+108 QHVYGVAMSTL
-119 DIFETTL
+119 DIFESTL

-133 PEGRLILKARDLV
+133 PEGRVVLKARDLV

-156 SNTIRF
+156 TNIIRF

-184 VTHAILDGFRP
+184 VTHAILDGYRP

-200 MATLEQL
+200 MATMEQL

-212 LADLVAILS
+212 LADIVAILS
-221 VFSSRD
+221 VFSSKD
-227 IVYRQLEVAAGG
+227 VVYRQLQAAAKGSG
-239 FEAGQAV
+239 PGQST
-246 DDALLLRSL
+246 DDAVLMRSL

-268 REPFVGAVPENWQ
+268 REPFVGAVPAGWQ
-281 QFPEPHAR
+281 VLPEPHAR

-295 AVLRAV
+295 AVLRSV
-301 QKLWSERNNRFGEAQ
+301 QRLWSERNARYGQ
-316 SLHQKA
+316 GRSLQQLA
-322 ESGSIVATRVLR
+322 ESGSIVATRILR

-340 SYMPPVDVGWRDLL
+340 SYMPPVDVSWRDLL

-365 PEDPHGYREALQ
+365 PDDVHGYRETLQ
-377 AEFSAIGIR
+377 EEFSAIGIR
-386 RVSLNNISGVE
+386 RVSLNNISGVDY
-397 NYQGLRYPVRLSAL
+397 YQGLRYPIRLSAL

-423 ENPRLLDA
+423 ENPRLLEA

-457 VSEIGA
+457 ISEIGA

-476 FVRLGLKTRR
+476 YVRLGVKTGRD
-486 EYVDIRGGG
+486 YIDVRGGG

-515 RERQGLLFG
+515 RGRQGQLFG
-524 SDEEHDIEEAAS
+524 SDEHHEAEEAAS
-536 SGVKAKFHSTGE
+536 SGVRNKFHGTGD

>member
-1 MGTAMAVAFPKKSP
+1 
-15 GDIKAGQTVS
+15 
-25 VTVLAEG
+25 
-32 PIGAAGSP
+32 
-40 PLTAQV
+40 
-46 RIPVERLRR
+46 
-55 GPTGNRYAVHIR
+55 
-67 KWRGTTVSPVTLTSK
+67 
-82 GDPWQLLSQPPPSD
+82 
-96 LRELLDDTRFLA
+96 
-108 QHVYGVAMHTL
+108 
-119 DIFETTL
+119 
-126 GRRMPWN
+126 
-133 PEGRLILKARDLV
+133 
-146 TATDTGYERG
+146 
-156 SNTIRF
+156 
-162 GSVDRMGYKVPTA
+162 MGYKVPTA

-200 MATLEQL
+200 MATMEQL

-212 LADLVAILS
+212 LADIVAILS
-221 VFSSRD
+221 VFSSKEV
-227 IVYRQLEVAAGG
+227 VYRQLEAAAGG
-239 FEAGQAV
+239 FEAGQTV
-246 DDALLLRSL
+246 DDAVLMRSL

-268 REPFVGAVPENWQ
+268 REPFVGAAPEGWQ
-281 QFPEPHAR
+281 LLPEPHAR

-301 QKLWSERNNRFGEAQ
+301 QRLWSERNARYGGFH
-316 SLHQKA
+316 SLQQKA
-322 ESGSIVATRVLR
+322 ESGSIVATRILR

-340 SYMPPVDVGWRDLL
+340 SYMPPVDVSWRDLL

-365 PEDPHGYREALQ
+365 PDDVHGYREALQ
-377 AEFSAIGIR
+377 TEFSAIGIR

-397 NYQGLRYPVRLSAL
+397 NYSGLRYPIRLSAL

-423 ENPRLLDA
+423 ENPRLLEA

-457 VSEIGA
+457 ISEIGA

-476 FVRLGLKTRR
+476 YVRLGVKTGRDFID
-486 EYVDIRGGG
+486 VRGGG

-515 RERQGLLFG
+515 RERQGQLFG
-524 SDEEHDIEEAAS
+524 SDQHHEAEQAAS
-536 SGVKAKFHSTGE
+536 SGVRNKFHGTGD